1 MSGILINTSL
11 EGTVHLRAQQNSA
24 NAVVHLPAGTDT
36 IVARNSTD
44 TLTNKTLVSPVITG
58 VAGSSATG
66 ALTIP
71 AGSSAQRPT
80 GADGMIRMN
89 SALGRPEYFSA
100 IMNMWIP
107 FSSSGGTPN
116 IGDPYGGGYFGGYI
130 SSTTNG
136 IATHM
141 IIVSPKTSGEF
152 TGQWRTTDTAITGAD
167 SLWDGWQ
174 NTLDMVAAGDCPIA
188 TTARALSIGGYTDW
202 YVPARDEL
210 EVLYYNLKNVSQ
222 ANYIAGGNLGVNPS
236 AVPPYERVSV
246 AYTADRPAQT
256 SVAAFKVGQAEAFA
270 DSYFWS
276 SSEASAT
283 HAWYQY
289 FYSGSPGNQSNY
301 NKTYTDYVRA
311 VRRLAI

>member
-11 EGTVHLRAQQNSA
+11 EGTVHLRAQENSA

-71 AGSSAQRPT
+71 AGTSAQRPT

-100 IMNMWIP
+100 IMNLWIP

-152 TGQWRTTDTAITGAD
+152 AGQWRTTDTAITGAD

-236 AVPPYERVSV
+236 AVPVGRPVST
-246 AYTADRPAQT
+246 AYTAARPSQT
-256 SVAAFKVGQAEAFA
+256 GLVAWQVGGSEAFA
-270 DSYFWS
+270 DYLFWS

-283 HAWYQY
+283 LAWLQY
-289 FYSGSPGNQSNY
+289 FYSGNPGLQNHLD
-301 NKTYTDYVRA
+301 KTTTSYVRA